1 MPPGATEE
9 GGQSPQ
15 AAVLKYCESIG
26 SLRLSPRAVAQKH
39 CESIA
44 LLCPLPCTPTAVAFE
59 CISSM
64 VSPYTPGFYI
74 TGLIDETY
82 YRGKRK
88 LKIVLDKHYETIIA

>member
-1 MPPGATEE
+1 
-9 GGQSPQ
+9 
-15 AAVLKYCESIG
+15 
-26 SLRLSPRAVAQKH
+26 
-39 CESIA
+39 
-44 LLCPLPCTPTAVAFE
+44 
-59 CISSM
+59 M